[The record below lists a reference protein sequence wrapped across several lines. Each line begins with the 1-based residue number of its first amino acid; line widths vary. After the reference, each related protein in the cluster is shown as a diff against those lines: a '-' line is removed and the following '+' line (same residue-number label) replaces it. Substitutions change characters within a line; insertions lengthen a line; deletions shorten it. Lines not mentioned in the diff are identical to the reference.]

1 MKKSNHLSIIKGGLK
16 TVDEAPKKLISA
28 YATKSRLMGCAWI
41 FAQWEVFDCEETD
54 EIIEY
59 FYIDFDEYGIEDF
72 HHLENPDKL
81 KERVLEVT
89 TVNCMGSVRVP
100 LSLDQLSCLIFKYH
114 EKTKERGHKLHEN
127 WRKYSFILDIA
138 KEIYLEANS
147 STKLDEIK
155 SKIYETSE
163 STELSLCSFPSEING
178 IINYS
183 LMRIFAKDEDII
195 SSMISEEAKGN
206 LKQIFDL
213 QDQFTFLKNTIS
225 KGDTIDRKETFS
237 CKSLIQSK
245 KDTFV
250 ILSKVTMLNKKIYS
264 IEIVDKLK
272 ISTPELALMLKKPEY
287 IIIYQLEKEY
297 LPLMELPLTS
307 KIPITESS
315 YENCYLYMAFKK
327 DNDHVLDSNFELS
340 GDIYGSYTLTLTN
353 QIAISSS
360 TLEGVNLL
368 RKNLLSTPLE
378 PYLKELRSVYLD
390 VSTSYGF
397 INCDFFE
404 FTDFLDD
411 LENPTLEY

>member
-1 MKKSNHLSIIKGGLK
+1 
-16 TVDEAPKKLISA
+16 
-28 YATKSRLMGCAWI
+28 
-41 FAQWEVFDCEETD
+41 
-54 EIIEY
+54 
-59 FYIDFDEYGIEDF
+59 
-72 HHLENPDKL
+72 
-81 KERVLEVT
+81 
-89 TVNCMGSVRVP
+89 
-100 LSLDQLSCLIFKYH
+100 
-114 EKTKERGHKLHEN
+114 
-127 WRKYSFILDIA
+127 
-138 KEIYLEANS
+138 
-147 STKLDEIK
+147 
-155 SKIYETSE
+155 
-163 STELSLCSFPSEING
+163 
-178 IINYS
+178 
-183 LMRIFAKDEDII
+183 MRIFAKDEDII

-397 INCDFFE
+397 INCDFVE